1 MSHSRLERVAEELKR
16 EIGKIIQDELNDP
29 RVGFVT
35 ITKVELTRDLRN
47 AKVHFSLY
55 GTEKQLR
62 DTKIG
67 LKRSAGFIR
76 SLVGKRIRLRYTPEI
91 SFVVDEG
98 AKHSIKISQVLQSI
112 KDEKKEDEHESG
124 N

>member
-1 MSHSRLERVAEELKR
+1 MSYSRLERVAEELKR

-29 RVGFVT
+29 RVGFAT

-47 AKVHFSLY
+47 AKVYFSLY

-91 SFVVDEG
+91 TFKVDEG
-98 AKHSIKISQVLQSI
+98 AKHSVEISQVLQSI
-112 KDEKKEDEHESG
+112 KDKEKDHEHDQNS
-124 N
+124 